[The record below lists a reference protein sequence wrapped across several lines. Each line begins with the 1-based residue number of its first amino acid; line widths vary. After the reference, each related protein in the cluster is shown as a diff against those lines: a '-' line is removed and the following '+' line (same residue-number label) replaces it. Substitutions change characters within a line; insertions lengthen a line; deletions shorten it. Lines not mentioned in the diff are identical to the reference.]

1 MTRQPQSQNLIQQ
14 KFAWIVAHFQ
24 QNSSVY
30 LPPAIAAYNTASTR
44 SIFTRVLWVALVY
57 FCAARLGLQLQ
68 FSESQA
74 TPVWPPSGIAIGVTF
89 MLGVRVLPGV
99 FVGALIAN
107 LVDFYSK
114 GMSGSGAVISAM
126 VIGLGNTLEAWVA
139 VVFLRHLLSERFVSD
154 TVLDIQRFVMTIVGA
169 CLISASIGVATLTLF
184 GFLPQSIWVTVFF
197 TWWLGDMIGGF
208 LLVPGLLLFFGAGVK
223 NLPALWTM
231 IKPVILPLFGLALMS
246 AMTFWLRDYPV
257 LVTSQACLLLPVM
270 MLLSLRYGRVFIV
283 SAMPLIAL
291 IAVIG
296 TISGSGPF
304 AREDSNAS
312 LILSL
317 VFVSVL
323 VFSLLVID
331 AIRYEGQRAG
341 ESLAQANLLLEL
353 RILERTQSLEGAN
366 QDLQRSNK
374 DLDDFAY
381 IASHDLREPLR
392 GIQNLILFLKE
403 DYGAQMSAEVSER
416 LQKISAVADHLDQLV
431 ETLLFYSRVGRTEMA
446 MAMVDLDQ
454 VVDGALRSLAGCM
467 STERI
472 EIRRPARLPLS
483 YCDQARIGE
492 VFQNLLSNALKYNDK
507 PYKWI
512 EIGAF
517 EKAGE
522 TVFYVEDNGIGIQ
535 EKNFERV
542 FHIFRR
548 LHSQD
553 KFGGG
558 TGAGMTICQKIVERH
573 GGRMWIESTLGRGSR
588 FCFTLKA
595 VSACSDSFDAK
606 GGCHGE

>member
-1 MTRQPQSQNLIQQ
+1 MKRKIASAVRHLGNSPAALFPEAISAYQTNSLSLLWRRIFMLALIY
-14 KFAWIVAHFQ
+14 VV
-24 QNSSVY
+24 S
-30 LPPAIAAYNTASTR
+30 
-44 SIFTRVLWVALVY
+44 
-57 FCAARLGLQLQ
+57 ARLGLQLQ
-68 FSESQA
+68 FFDSQA
-74 TPVWPPSGIAIGVTF
+74 TPVWPPSGIAIGLSF
-89 MLGVRVLPGV
+89 LFGVRALPGV
-99 FVGALIAN
+99 LLGALVANFLDYYLKGVWLSHAAIAAALISVGA
-107 LVDFYSK
+107 
-114 GMSGSGAVISAM
+114 M
-126 VIGLGNTLEAWVA
+126 LEAWCA
-139 VVFLRHLLSERFVSD
+139 LFILRLLLAERFISDTSSDILGFVCTIAIACLLS
-154 TVLDIQRFVMTIVGA
+154 
-169 CLISASIGVATLTLF
+169 ASVGVATLVAL
-184 GFLPQSIWVTVFF
+184 GMLPFSLASSVFF
-197 TWWLGDMIGGF
+197 TWWVGDVIGG
-208 LLVPGLLLFFGAGVK
+208 LLFVPCLLLFFGTGSK
-223 NLPALWTM
+223 SLSELGQM
-231 IKPVILPLFGLALMS
+231 IAPVIWPLLGLVALSVATFLS
-246 AMTFWLRDYPV
+246 AWDVL
-257 LVTSQACLLLPVM
+257 LVTAQACLLLPIL
-270 MLLSLRYGRVFIV
+270 MLLTLRYGRVLMV
-283 SAMPLIAL
+283 LAVPLISL

-296 TISGSGPF
+296 TIKGLGPF
-304 AREDSNAS
+304 ARDDSQAE

-317 VFVSVL
+317 VFVGTL
-323 VFSLLVID
+323 VFSLLLLD
-331 AIRYEGQRAG
+331 AIHYEGQCAG
-341 ESLAQANLLLEL
+341 QSLAQANLMLEL
-353 RILERTQSLEGAN
+353 RVLERTQLLESTN

-403 DYGAQMSAEVSER
+403 DYGAQLSPEVNER
-416 LQKISAVADHLDQLV
+416 LHKISAVADHLDHLV

-454 VVDGALRSLAGCM
+454 VVDGALRSLAGCL
-467 STERI
+467 STERL

-483 YCDQARIGE
+483 YCDGARIGE

-522 TVFYVEDNGIGIQ
+522 TVFYVADNGIGIQ
-535 EKNFERV
+535 EKNYERV

-548 LHSQD
+548 LHSQE

-595 VSACSDSFDAK
+595 V
-606 GGCHGE
+606 